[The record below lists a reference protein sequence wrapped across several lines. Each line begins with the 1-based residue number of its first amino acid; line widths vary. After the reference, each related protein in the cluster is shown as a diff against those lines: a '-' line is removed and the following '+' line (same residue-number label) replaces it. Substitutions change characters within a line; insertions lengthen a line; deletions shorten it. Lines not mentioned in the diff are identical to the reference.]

1 MKINKDKWI
10 FLLALPLVLL
20 GQLGCKKFLDRKPLG
35 GAIEGDVAQGAVEE
49 QVFGLYAATRNWG
62 MTQMPFLMVHSV
74 RSDDADKGSTPTDG
88 ADSESFYDDFS
99 YTKDHWLMT
108 AYWDDH
114 YAFISLANN
123 VIHTVDS
130 LKLTDAPS
138 IINKAE
144 AHFMRAYAYFDLVRS
159 FGEVPKI
166 DFKIYKPADGNK
178 PKSTVADIYALID
191 ADLNF
196 ASANLPLSWSPQF
209 IGRLTKGTA
218 NTLHAKTYLY
228 RQNWATAL
236 NKAEEVI
243 NSKEYDLITPYSKL
257 FTEAGEN
264 SKESIFEI
272 QNYSSANGSQ
282 VFSNSFVNYQGV
294 RGSGDWDL
302 GWGWNAPNQV
312 LVNSYETGDP
322 RKDATIL
329 YSGQVDQYGQLVP
342 PSPPLARP
350 YWNKK
355 VHTDPVRRQATGDRF
370 GSWLNMP
377 ILRYA
382 DVLLMA
388 AEAANELGGAANT
401 TKALGYLE
409 QVRARARGGNNSILP
424 PVTTTNQALLRDAI
438 RKERRAEFGME
449 YERFFDLV
457 RWGIAGPTFAA
468 MGKNFEPRDKYM
480 PIPQS
485 AIDKSGNVLVQNP
498 DY

>member
-1 MKINKDKWI
+1 MKIYKQKWI
-10 FLLALPLVLL
+10 LLLLLPVLA
-20 GQLGCKKFLDRKPLG
+20 GQVGCKKFLDRKPLG

-49 QVFGLYAATRNWG
+49 QVFGLYAGTRNWG
-62 MTQMPFLMVHSV
+62 MTQLPYLMVHSA
-74 RSDDADKGSTPTDG
+74 RSDDADKGSTATDG

-114 YAFISLANN
+114 YGFISLANN
-123 VIHTVDS
+123 VIHAVDS
-130 LKLTDAPS
+130 LGLTDQPS
-138 IINKAE
+138 IVNKAE
-144 AHFMRAYAYFDLVRS
+144 ATFMRAYAYFDLVRS

-166 DFKIYKPADGNK
+166 DFKIFQPADGNK
-178 PKSTVADIYALID
+178 PKSSVAEIYALID

-196 ASANLPLSWSPQF
+196 AAANLPVSWSSQF
-209 IGRLTKGTA
+209 IGRVTKGTA
-218 NTLHAKTYLY
+218 TSLQAKTYLY

-236 NKAEEVI
+236 AKCEEVI
-243 NSKEYDLITPYSKL
+243 NSAQYELVTPYSKI

-264 SKESIFEI
+264 GKESIFEV

-282 VFSNSFVNYQGV
+282 VYSNSFVNYQGV

-302 GWGWNAPNQV
+302 GWGWNTPNPV
-312 LVNSYETGDP
+312 LVNSYESGDP

-329 YSGQVDQYGQLVP
+329 YSGQTDQYGQLVP
-342 PSPPLARP
+342 ASPPLARL

-355 VHTDPVRRQATGDRF
+355 VHTDPVRRAATGDRF
-370 GSWLNMP
+370 GAWLNM
-377 ILRYA
+377 ILLRYA

-388 AEAANELGGAANT
+388 SESANELGGGPNT

-409 QVRARARGGNNSILP
+409 QVRARARAGNNSILA
-424 PVTTTNQALLRDAI
+424 PVTTTDQALLRDAI
-438 RKERRAEFGME
+438 RRERRAEFAME

-457 RWGIAGPTFAA
+457 RWGIAGTTFGA

-480 PIPQS
+480 PLPQA
-485 AIDKSGNVLVQNP
+485 AIDKSGNVLIQNP

>member
-1 MKINKDKWI
+1 MKKW
-10 FLLALPLVLL
+10 LLVLIL
-20 GQLGCKKFLDRKPLG
+20 PVLVVQMGCKKYLDRKPLG

-62 MTQMPFLMVHSV
+62 MTQLPFLMVHSA
-74 RSDDADKGSTPTDG
+74 RSDDADKGSTVTDG
-88 ADSESFYDDFS
+88 ADSEAFYDDFN

-114 YAFISLANN
+114 YNFISLANN

-130 LKLTDAPS
+130 LKLTDEPS
-138 IINKAE
+138 LVNKAE

-166 DFKIYKPADGNK
+166 DFKIFQASDGNK
-178 PKSTVADIYALID
+178 AKSNVNDIYALID

-196 ASANLPLSWSPQF
+196 AEANLRASWSSQF
-209 IGRLTKGTA
+209 IGRVTKGTA
-218 NTLHAKTYLY
+218 KSLHAKTYLY

-236 NKAEEVI
+236 AKCEEVI
-243 NSKEYDLITPYSKL
+243 SSNQYELVTPYSRI

-264 SKESIFEI
+264 GKESIFEI
-272 QNYSSANGSQ
+272 QNYMNANGSQ
-282 VFSNSFVNYQGV
+282 SFSNSFVNYQGV

-312 LVNSYETGDP
+312 LVNSFEAGDP
-322 RKDATIL
+322 RKEATIL
-329 YSGQVDQYGQLVP
+329 NSGETDQYGQLVP
-342 PSPPLARP
+342 PAPPLARL

-355 VHTDPVRRQATGDRF
+355 VHTDPVRRAATGDRF
-370 GSWLNMP
+370 GPWLNMVL
-377 ILRYA
+377 LRYA

-388 AEAANELGGAANT
+388 AESANEIGGAGNT
-401 TKALGYLE
+401 TKALDYLE
-409 QVRARARGGNNSILP
+409 RVRARARNGNNAILP
-424 PVTTTNQALLRDAI
+424 PVTTTVQATLRNAI
-438 RKERRAEFGME
+438 RNERRAEFGME

-457 RWGIAGPTFAA
+457 RWGIAGSTFAG

-480 PIPQS
+480 PLPQA
-485 AIDKSGNVLVQNP
+485 AIDKSGGVLIQNP
-498 DY
+498 DF